1 MASTTVEREDEN
13 FVVPFRRGNFG
24 LHLGGT
30 SCSRQ
35 AAAPALRRPPVR
47 AGVSRPHLPAP
58 ASPTQ
63 DHGVAARQGACFCT
77 ASLCSALLVWAASD
91 QARTWT
97 EHRSTP
103 EGAPPPPTLLSRSR
117 SRRVRVAPRGDSTAW
132 EAVAVPASHDSGEFE
147 RCDKAACSSACTV
160 PRWGFWEPPPAHD
173 FPPGTVPP
181 SVPPGSEPR
190 TEREHRC
197 GRYPL
202 CVDATHLSGP
212 ARLGDATVTSRAAR
226 SVRPRR
232 RRGPPGQSTGSA
244 GSCGSPRRA
253 SAGAPRR

>member
-1 MASTTVEREDEN
+1 MASTTVDREDEN

-47 AGVSRPHLPAP
+47 AGVSRPHLPAS

-63 DHGVAARQGACFCT
+63 DHGVAARRGACFCT

-117 SRRVRVAPRGDSTAW
+117 SRQVRVAPRGDSTAW

-147 RCDKAACSSACTV
+147 RCARPRAPRPAPCPGWGSGNRPRPMTSPRGRSPQASRPGANLEPSGAPLWPLPPVRGRDTPVWTGAPRRRHAHIPGCPIGTAAS
-160 PRWGFWEPPPAHD
+160 
-173 FPPGTVPP
+173 
-181 SVPPGSEPR
+181 
-190 TEREHRC
+190 
-197 GRYPL
+197 
-202 CVDATHLSGP
+202 
-212 ARLGDATVTSRAAR
+212 TSRAAR
-226 SVRPRR
+226 AVHW
-232 RRGPPGQSTGSA
+232 
-244 GSCGSPRRA
+244 
-253 SAGAPRR
+253 

>member
-1 MASTTVEREDEN
+1 
-13 FVVPFRRGNFG
+13 

-160 PRWGFWEPPPAHD
+160 PRMGFWEPPPAHD
-173 FPPGTVPP
+173 LPPGTVPP

-190 TEREHRC
+190 TER
-197 GRYPL
+197 GT
-202 CVDATHLSGP
+202 VVAATPCAWTRHTCLDRR
-212 ARLGDATVTSRAAR
+212 RLGDATLTSRAAR